1 MKRYL
6 PIWFAMGWVFL
17 GLTGCDRRGNL
28 VSETRCSSAIAEVT
42 NTWRV
47 TYYTNRTHLNP
58 NNVRVEEFGKTQ
70 LTNRNGEKPVN
81 AASGPNEDGVWFPAL
96 PPEPT
101 PEEIENQRQFG
112 ERYNPPELNRN
123 VKFTLQCTVGDL
135 AADGAIYRQAIV
147 ALRVSRNFRVSYSMG
162 QVLQVLTPSAE
173 EKTAN
178 KRNSAMPDQE
188 PAEVGRPLPEPSS
201 PVVYV
206 DPVTGND
213 RAIGSESQPLKT
225 ITQALKTVQAGAIIQ
240 LRPGLYSAESDE
252 VFPLQIKPG
261 VTLRGDVQ
269 AQGRGIQITGGGK
282 FLSPTWA
289 GQSVVI
295 VAGGDARIEGVSVTN
310 PNTRGTGIWVEA
322 GSPIIEHSTFIG
334 NNREAI
340 FVSGNAAPKIR
351 SNVIDQNGGNGISF
365 TRDSSG
371 VADSNIIRNSGFGV
385 SITERATPRLVKNQ
399 ITQNKDGVV
408 LSGETQPLLR
418 YNTIENNTRDGI
430 VITSTA
436 EPTLKQNT
444 FNGNGQYDVHNTTS
458 KPVKVEETQLADL
471 KVKGRVN

>member
-1 MKRYL
+1 MKRYW
-6 PIWFAMGWVFL
+6 PIWFAMGWAVL
-17 GLTGCDRRGNL
+17 GLSGCDRQGNL
-28 VSETRCSSAIAEVT
+28 VSETRCNSAIAEVT

-47 TYYTNRTHLNP
+47 TYYSNRTHLNP
-58 NNVRVEEFGKTQ
+58 NNTRIEEFGKTQ
-70 LTNRNGEKPVN
+70 LLNRNGEKPVD
-81 AASGPNEDGVWFPAL
+81 AASGPNEEGVWLPAL

-112 ERYNPPELNRN
+112 EQYDPPELKRI

-135 AADGAIYRQAIV
+135 EANGAIYQQAIT
-147 ALRVSRNFRVSYSMG
+147 ALRVSKNFRVSYGMG
-162 QVLQVLTPSAE
+162 RVLQVLTPAE
-173 EKTAN
+173 GKTAS

-206 DPVTGND
+206 DPITGND

-225 ITQALKTVQAGAIIQ
+225 ITQALKTAQAGAIIQ
-240 LRPGLYSAESDE
+240 LRPGLYSVESEE
-252 VFPLQIKPG
+252 VFPLQVKPG
-261 VTLRGDVQ
+261 ITLRGDVQ

-295 VAGGDARIEGVSVTN
+295 AASGDARIEGVSVTN
-310 PNTRGTGIWVEA
+310 PNTRGTGIWVET
-322 GSPIIEHSTFIG
+322 GSPIIEHSTFMG

-351 SNVIDQNGGNGISF
+351 SNIIDQNGGNGISF

-418 YNTIENNTRDGI
+418 YNTIENNLRDGI
-430 VITSTA
+430 VVTSTA

-444 FNGNGQYDVHNTTS
+444 FSGNGQYDVHNATS
-458 KPVKVEETQLADL
+458 KPLKLEAAQVAEL
-471 KVKGRVN
+471 KVKGKVN

>member
-1 MKRYL
+1 MRRYL
-6 PIWFAMGWVFL
+6 PIGLAMAWVFL
-17 GLTGCDRRGNL
+17 GLSSCDRQGNL
-28 VSETRCSSAIAEVT
+28 VSETRCNSAIADVT

-58 NNVRVEEFGKTQ
+58 NNVRIEEFGKTQ
-70 LTNRNGEKPVN
+70 LTNRNGEKPTD
-81 AASGPNEDGVWFPAL
+81 AASGPNEDGVWLPAL

-112 ERYNPPELNRN
+112 ERYDPPELKRT

-135 AADGAIYRQAIV
+135 EANGAIYQQAIA
-147 ALRVSRNFRVSYSMG
+147 ALRVSKNFRVSYGMG
-162 QVLQVLTPSAE
+162 RVLQVLTPATDG
-173 EKTAN
+173 KTAS

-188 PAEVGRPLPEPSS
+188 PAEVDRPLPEPSS

-206 DPVTGND
+206 DPVIGSD

-225 ITQALKTVQAGAIIQ
+225 ITQALKTVQTGGVIQ
-240 LRPGLYSAESDE
+240 LRPGLYSAESEE

-289 GQSVVI
+289 GQSVVL

-310 PNTRGTGIWVEA
+310 PNTRGTAVWIEA
-322 GSPIIEHSTFIG
+322 GSPIIEHNTFMG
-334 NNREAI
+334 SDREAI

-351 SNVIDQNGGNGISF
+351 SNIIEQNGGNGISF

-385 SITERATPRLVKNQ
+385 SISERATPRLVKNQ

-430 VITSTA
+430 VVTSTA

-444 FNGNGQYDVHNTTS
+444 FNGNGQYDVHNSTS
-458 KPVKVEETQLADL
+458 KPVKVEEAQLADL
-471 KVKGRVN
+471 KVKGKVN

>member
-1 MKRYL
+1 MKRRYL
-6 PIWFAMGWVFL
+6 PIGLAMGWVFL
-17 GLTGCDRRGNL
+17 GLSSCDRRGNL
-28 VSETRCSSAIAEVT
+28 VSETRCNSAIAEVT
-42 NTWRV
+42 QVWRV

-70 LTNRNGEKPVN
+70 LTNRNGEKPVD
-81 AASGPNEDGVWFPAL
+81 AASGPNAEGVWFPAIPL
-96 PPEPT
+96 EPT
-101 PEEIENQRQFG
+101 SEEIENERQFG
-112 ERYNPPELNRN
+112 ERYDPPELNRT

-135 AADGAIYRQAIV
+135 KANGAIYQQAIA
-147 ALRVSRNFRVSYSMG
+147 ALRVSKNFRVSYGMG
-162 QVLQVLTPSAE
+162 QVLQVLTPAE

-206 DPVTGND
+206 DPVMGSD
-213 RAIGSESQPLKT
+213 LAIGSETEPLKT

-240 LRPGLYSAESDE
+240 LRRGLYSVESRE

-310 PNTRGTGIWVEA
+310 PNTRGTAIWIEA
-322 GSPIIEHSTFIG
+322 GSPIVEHSTFMG
-334 NNREAI
+334 NDREAI
-340 FVSGNAAPKIR
+340 FVSGNAAPRIR
-351 SNVIDQNGGNGISF
+351 NNIIEQNGGNGISF

-371 VADSNIIRNSGFGV
+371 VADSNVIRNSGYGV
-385 SITERATPRLVKNQ
+385 SISERATPRLVKNQ

-408 LSGETQPLLR
+408 MTGETQPLLR
-418 YNTIENNTRDGI
+418 YNTIENNSRDGI

-436 EPTLKQNT
+436 APTLKQNT
-444 FNGNGQYDVHNTTS
+444 FNGNGQYDVHNATS
-458 KPVKVEETQLADL
+458 KPVQVEEAQVAEL
-471 KVKGRVN
+471 KVKGKVN